1 MLTGLLISY
10 SMGWFDSQAITNSAP
25 SGPPPANVEIA
36 KAAAMEMKP
45 HTVLP
50 GTVVSMRD
58 AVIAAETSGKILS
71 VVDIGD
77 EVGTEDNLAVI
88 DDTDAKQV
96 LNQRKAE
103 LQGLRSLHKYHSDYF
118 KRIEEYDHKLGLSA
132 IAIAELRSN
141 LDTAAA
147 DVARGVA
154 ALNGAQI
161 ALDRT
166 QIKAPFAGS
175 VVSQAIQTGEYA
187 QTGTAIVR
195 LVDTIN
201 LEVSAQV
208 PASLVQPIK
217 KGTLIE
223 VSGMGRSVMAPVRA
237 LVPVGDSIN
246 RTMELRIS
254 LKDTGFLVGTPVR
267 VTLATAQPK
276 EVVAVPRDAL
286 ILRSNSQYIFVVDED
301 NVAHK
306 QDVLLGY
313 AEGEMIEVIGDVSS
327 NATVIIRGG
336 ERLRDG
342 QSVSWGEAEPK
353 TTSEAG

>member
-1 MLTGLLISY
+1 M
-10 SMGWFDSQAITNSAP
+10 
-25 SGPPPANVEIA
+25 
-36 KAAAMEMKP
+36 
-45 HTVLP
+45 
-50 GTVVSMRD
+50 
-58 AVIAAETSGKILS
+58 
-71 VVDIGD
+71 
-77 EVGTEDNLAVI
+77 
-88 DDTDAKQV
+88 
-96 LNQRKAE
+96 
-103 LQGLRSLHKYHSDYF
+103 
-118 KRIEEYDHKLGLSA
+118 
-132 IAIAELRSN
+132 
-141 LDTAAA
+141 
-147 DVARGVA
+147 
-154 ALNGAQI
+154 
-161 ALDRT
+161 
-166 QIKAPFAGS
+166 
-175 VVSQAIQTGEYA
+175 SQAIQTGEYA

-353 TTSEAG
+353 QPLKLGSRVGMSHEASASSDTYFSNWLMKILILSQASIRAVSPLVKESRTNPSSAGLKAAPSNTDTLYCS

>member
-1 MLTGLLISY
+1 MADFGL
-10 SMGWFDSQAITNSAP
+10 
-25 SGPPPANVEIA
+25 
-36 KAAAMEMKP
+36 
-45 HTVLP
+45 
-50 GTVVSMRD
+50 
-58 AVIAAETSGKILS
+58 
-71 VVDIGD
+71 
-77 EVGTEDNLAVI
+77 
-88 DDTDAKQV
+88 
-96 LNQRKAE
+96 
-103 LQGLRSLHKYHSDYF
+103 
-118 KRIEEYDHKLGLSA
+118 
-132 IAIAELRSN
+132 
-141 LDTAAA
+141 
-147 DVARGVA
+147 
-154 ALNGAQI
+154 
-161 ALDRT
+161 
-166 QIKAPFAGS
+166 KAPFAGS

-313 AEGEMIEVIGDVSS
+313 AEGEMIEVIGDVRSD
-327 NATVIIRGG
+327 ATVIIRGG

-342 QSVSWGEAEPK
+342 QSVSWGEAEPE